1 MWRCKVTLQLAS
13 ALMSLPS
20 SSLLM
25 KVLLI
30 VTAHTMGEHGP
41 SEGER
46 HVEKHFSVR
55 GKGKYCK
62 ELISI
67 LTHPVCLGSQCS
79 PPYLLMEYYIV
90 TLLNGPL
97 IQSSSINLLIVYL
110 MKCSHFWHETL
121 SSLWITV
128 ESTRIPLPWN

>member
-1 MWRCKVTLQLAS
+1 MRRCEVTLQLAS

-30 VTAHTMGEHGP
+30 VAAHTVGEHGP

-46 HVEKHFSVR
+46 HVKKHFSV
-55 GKGKYCK
+55 GGEGKYCK

-67 LTHPVCLGSQCS
+67 LTHPVCLGSHCF
-79 PPYLLMEYYIV
+79 PPYLLTEYYIV
-90 TLLNGPL
+90 TLLKGPL
-97 IQSSSINLLIVYL
+97 IWSSSINLLIIYL
-110 MKCSHFWHETL
+110 MKCSHFQHETL

-128 ESTRIPLPWN
+128 ESI